1 MTVVQKVRE
10 RLGSFGVLCFLTFAA
25 AVSTGLCG
33 EFLIKW
39 KRPIYKVFLAVGLAA
54 SIALLIQLARAAVK
68 KYRSMEKPLLC
79 NTLVFAGIASLW
91 SFTVTELCAR
101 STPFKSFLPYVLM
114 GFVFYWIPFMLGAV
128 IFRKPK
134 VWFIVWEALFALYGI
149 IQHYIIEFRGSP
161 VKFSDLYNI
170 SSAISIK
177 DDYSLTFSPA
187 VVMAVLL
194 TAALIF
200 LTVKTKLENRAVR
213 QKLTALGV
221 SACAAAAVIALTQ
234 FTYSWGLKNRVISLN
249 LSAHS
254 DMVSSQNVGSLLMF
268 YYDGVFNRVKVPED
282 YSTEKAE
289 EILGR
294 YTEDE
299 APGTTPVI
307 IGVLNESFADY
318 SHIAPFKTNADYLS
332 CWHSLEE
339 NTIKGYV
346 SVSAYGG
353 YTCNS
358 EYEFLTGNTMQFL
371 PQGSAA
377 FTNYLNSSQDSL
389 VSQLNGM
396 GFDTVA
402 VTPWWRTL
410 WKIEDAYG
418 YLGFKDALYEDTIG
432 LEDAPRYNTR
442 ISDKAFLEKVEE
454 VVENRDR
461 SKGLFVWATTMQNH
475 SPYTE
480 KVEGGIELQDHY
492 DEAAEIYLNLIS
504 LSDQAVGELIDRYR
518 DYDEQVVIVM
528 FGDHYPHIPGFSEDL
543 YGGSTAMLDVEK
555 YSRIQQT
562 PFLIWSNRDI
572 EEKWIDDISLNYL
585 ANETLKAAGLPLS
598 PVQQELEH
606 IRESI
611 PIISGYGFKTADG
624 QWHRSGEYD
633 IQEKGIIEEYR
644 IMQYYRMFD
653 EDRKKP

>member
-1 MTVVQKVRE
+1 MSLKETAKKYI
-10 RLGSFGVLCFLTFAA
+10 GSFGMLCFLAFAA

-33 EFLIKW
+33 ECIVKW
-39 KRPIYKVFLAVGLAA
+39 KRPIYKVFLTIGLAV
-54 SIALLIQLARAAVK
+54 SVTLLVLLVKAAVK
-68 KYRSMEKPLLC
+68 KYRAMEKPIAC
-79 NTLVFAGIASLW
+79 NTLLFSGAAALW
-91 SFTVTELCAR
+91 AFTVTELCVR
-101 STPFKSFLPYVLM
+101 STPFKTFPPYIIM
-114 GFVFYWIPFMLGAV
+114 GFVLYWVPFLLGAA
-128 IFRKPK
+128 IFKRPK

-187 VVMAVLL
+187 VLMAALL

-200 LTVKTKLENRAVR
+200 LTVKLKLENEKVKQR
-213 QKLTALGV
+213 LITLGAG
-221 SACAAAAVIALTQ
+221 ACAAAAVIAVTE

-254 DMVSSQNVGSLLMF
+254 DMVSSKNVGNLLMF

-289 EILGR
+289 EILDR
-294 YTEDE
+294 YTQAA
-299 APGTTPVI
+299 APGTTPII

-318 SHIAPFKTNADYLS
+318 SHIAPFKTNTDYLS

-389 VSQLNGM
+389 VSQLNGL
-396 GFDTVA
+396 GFDTVT

-454 VVENRDR
+454 VVENRDK

-480 KVEGGIELQDHY
+480 RVEGGIELQDHY

-504 LSDQAVGELIDRYR
+504 LSDKAVGELIDRYR

-528 FGDHYPHIPGFSEDL
+528 FGDHYPHIPDFSEDL
-543 YGGSTAMLDVEK
+543 FGGSTAMLDVEK

-624 QWHRSGEYD
+624 KWHRSGEYD
-633 IQEKGIIEEYR
+633 IAEKGIIEEYR

-653 EDRKKP
+653 EKRRR